1 MSITITRDTGAIG
14 AAGKLQLLVNGQTA
28 GSIGNKETITLK
40 LTGKTAQFAVKGDK
54 KSTIEVQNGD
64 QITITSNKLYFS
76 IYIISLLAIIALAF
90 LKFAPFVEM
99 VIAGVALVVFLVSNF
114 LLPRFQLLK
123 QTKHSGY
130 DILPL

>member
-1 MSITITRDTGAIG
+1 MSITITRETGAIG
-14 AAGKLQLLVNGQTA
+14 ASGKLHLLVNGQTA
-28 GSIGNKETITLK
+28 GSVGNKKTITLK

-54 KSTIEVQNGD
+54 KSTIEVENGD

-90 LKFAPFVEM
+90 LNFTPFVEM
-99 VIAGVALVVFLVSNF
+99 VIARVALMVFLASNF

-123 QTKHSGY
+123 QAKHSG
-130 DILPL
+130 

>member
-14 AAGKLQLLVNGQTA
+14 AAGKLHLLVNGQTA
-28 GSIGNKETITLK
+28 GSVGNKETITLK

-54 KSTIEVQNGD
+54 KSTIEVENGD

-90 LKFAPFVEM
+90 LNFAPFVEM
-99 VIAGVALVVFLVSNF
+99 VIARVALVVFLASNF

-123 QTKHSGY
+123 QAKHSG
-130 DILPL
+130 